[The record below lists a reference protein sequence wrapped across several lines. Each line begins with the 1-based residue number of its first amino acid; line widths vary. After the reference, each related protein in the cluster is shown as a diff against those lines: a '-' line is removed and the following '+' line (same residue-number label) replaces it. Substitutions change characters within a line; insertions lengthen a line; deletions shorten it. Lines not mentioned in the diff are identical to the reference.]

1 MNDLQF
7 KQQHLDTKSAS
18 FCAAKWYNATIWLG
32 SGQTTSCHHPPAH
45 HVTEKEVIINP
56 AALHN
61 TKQKRDDL
69 RIISHNREI
78 LMDWK
83 GHCNFEFIGAVNV
96 FFIYTS
102 ITRIS

>member
-1 MNDLQF
+1 MENSYLQYR
-7 KQQHLDTKSAS
+7 KLRDKDQS
-18 FCAAKWYNATIWLG
+18 
-32 SGQTTSCHHPPAH
+32 
-45 HVTEKEVIINP
+45 
-56 AALHN
+56 
-61 TKQKRDDL
+61 KQKRDDL

>member
-1 MNDLQF
+1 MFYSNL
-7 KQQHLDTKSAS
+7 
-18 FCAAKWYNATIWLG
+18 Y
-32 SGQTTSCHHPPAH
+32 
-45 HVTEKEVIINP
+45 EKKNEKFQ
-56 AALHN
+56 N
-61 TKQKRDDL
+61 TNL

-83 GHCNFEFIGAVNV
+83 GHCNFECIGAVNV